1 MSEHVPF
8 NETYHPMPHRIE
20 LFSARVCPY
29 AHRTRL
35 ILREKGVEF
44 EYTEVDLQN
53 KPTRFLAVSPY
64 GKVPALVHDG
74 ATIYESAIINEYLDE
89 VFEHPRFMPQAPVPR
104 AKLRIWI
111 DYCDDYF
118 ITDHYALL
126 KNLDAAQHGTL
137 LQKAERNF
145 RFIENEGLA
154 KLSKAGPYWLG
165 SEPTLVDFAWYPFF
179 ERLPAWTHY
188 RGLDLPDDC
197 VRLKRWLDA
206 MSSRASVRE
215 IANDAAYYVQR
226 YTNYAKSVLPALTS
240 SLH

>member
-1 MSEHVPF
+1 MSPQ
-8 NETYHPMPHRIE
+8 IE

-35 ILREKGVEF
+35 VLREKNVTF
-44 EYTEVDLQN
+44 DYTEVDLQN
-53 KPTRFLAVSPY
+53 KPARFLAVSPY

-89 VFEHPRFMPQAPVPR
+89 IFEHPRLMPPAPVPR

-126 KNLDAAQHGTL
+126 KNLDPGQHDAL
-137 LQKAERNF
+137 LQKAESNL
-145 RFIENEGLA
+145 RFVEKEGLA
-154 KLSKAGPYWLG
+154 KLSKAGPYWFG
-165 SEPTLVDFAWYPFF
+165 AEPTLLDFAWYPFF

-188 RGLDLPDDC
+188 RGLDLPEDC
-197 VRLKRWLDA
+197 MRLKRWIDA
-206 MSSRASVRE
+206 MSRRESVRE

-226 YTNYAKSVLPALTS
+226 YTNYAKSVLPAIAS
-240 SLH
+240 RLH

>member
-1 MSEHVPF
+1 MSHQ
-8 NETYHPMPHRIE
+8 IE

-35 ILREKGVEF
+35 VLREKDVKF

-53 KPTRFLAVSPY
+53 KPARFLAVSPY
-64 GKVPALVHDG
+64 GKVPALVHGG

-89 VFEHPRFMPQAPVPR
+89 VFEHPRFMPQAPLPR

-126 KNLDAAQHGTL
+126 KNLDPAQHGAL

-145 RFIENEGLA
+145 RFIEKEGLA
-154 KLSKAGPYWLG
+154 KLSKSGPYWLG
-165 SEPTLVDFAWYPFF
+165 SEPTLLDFAWYPFF

-188 RGLDLPDDC
+188 RGLDVPDDC
-197 VRLKRWLDA
+197 VQLQRWAEA
-206 MSSRASVRE
+206 MSGRDSVRE
-215 IANDAAYYVQR
+215 IANDAEYYVQR
-226 YTNYAKSVLPALTS
+226 YTNYAKSILPAVS
-240 SLH
+240 PSLH